1 MNGRRRIKLCS
12 RADVLWFLTLFAAS
26 QLGLAIAIEGW
37 LPELRDPRYAC
48 RAKQLI
54 RRTTGEER
62 KPLCVV
68 MLGSSRVR
76 DGFNSSELEG
86 RLARQFCRPI
96 IVYNFGIPG
105 AGPVANLLHFERLIA
120 AGVKPDLLLVET
132 TPTLLDGQTG
142 RPAEAGY
149 FTADRLWRAELE
161 LVGRYGLPADQL
173 RHEWLAG
180 WLAPCHAHR
189 YAIVSRLLPNMLP
202 IGLRLTAERD
212 LDASGW
218 QVHNHRPLTADE
230 CRRGLQM
237 AWQDFGEGLRT
248 FRMCEAA
255 CRAQRDLLARCR
267 DEQIAAAMIWM
278 PEGKRFQSWYP
289 PAAERDIRCHLSAL
303 CEEFAVPLIDAR
315 DWIEENGFVDSHHLR
330 YVGAAQFTERLERE
344 VLSPLLRIE
353 RSQWSES
360 LYSLHRYGQ
369 LPTMAVASRPRA
381 VLHSSSSPKASTT
394 LSRW

>member
-1 MNGRRRIKLCS
+1 MNGRRRTNRCS

-26 QLGLAIAIEGW
+26 QFGLAIAIENW
-37 LPELRDPRYAC
+37 LPELRDPRYAS
-48 RAKQLI
+48 RAKHLI
-54 RRTTGEER
+54 RRTTGEGS

-76 DGFNSSELEG
+76 DGFNSSELEA
-86 RLARQFCRPI
+86 RLSREFRRPA
-96 IVYNFGIPG
+96 VVFNFGVAG

-161 LVGRYGLPADQL
+161 LVGRYGVPADQL
-173 RHEWLAG
+173 RREWLAD

-189 YAIVSRLLPNMLP
+189 YAIVSRLLPNLLP

-218 QVHNHRPLTADE
+218 QVHNHRPLTDDE
-230 CRRGLQM
+230 RRRGLQA
-237 AWQDFGEGLRT
+237 AWHDFGEGLRT
-248 FRMCEAA
+248 FRICEAA

-267 DEQIAAAMIWM
+267 EERIAAALIWM
-278 PEGKRFQSWYP
+278 PEGKRFQHWYP
-289 PAAERDIRCHLSAL
+289 PAAEREIRLHLAAL
-303 CEEFAVPLIDAR
+303 CQEFDVPLIDAR
-315 DWIEENGFVDSHHLR
+315 DWIAEDGFVDSHHLR
-330 YVGAAQFTERLERE
+330 YVGAVQFTARLERE
-344 VLSPLLRIE
+344 VLSPLLSVE
-353 RSQWSES
+353 RSRWSES
-360 LYSLHRYGQ
+360 LAALQRHGR
-369 LPTMAVASRPRA
+369 LPTSAVVSHPDAA
-381 VLHSSSSPKASTT
+381 ADSS
-394 LSRW
+394 LQLR

>member
-1 MNGRRRIKLCS
+1 M
-12 RADVLWFLTLFAAS
+12 LWFLTLFAAS

-54 RRTTGEER
+54 RRTAGVGP

-76 DGFNSSELEG
+76 DGFNSSELEA
-86 RLARQFCRPI
+86 RLARQFRRPI
-96 IVYNFGIPG
+96 VVYNFGIPG

-161 LVGRYGLPADQL
+161 LVGRYGLPAVRL
-173 RHEWLAG
+173 RREWLAD

-218 QVHNHRPLTADE
+218 QVHNHRPLTAEE
-230 CRRGLQM
+230 CRRGLQT

-248 FRMCEAA
+248 FQICQAA

-267 DEQIAAAMIWM
+267 EEQIAAAMIWM

-289 PAAERDIRCHLSAL
+289 PAAERDIRRHLSAL

-315 DWIEENGFVDSHHLR
+315 NWIEEDGFVDSHHLR

-344 VLSPLLRIE
+344 FLAPLLLVE

-360 LYSLHRYGQ
+360 LAALHRYGR
-369 LPTMAVASRPRA
+369 LPTAAIASRRSAADASPR
-381 VLHSSSSPKASTT
+381 L
-394 LSRW
+394 R